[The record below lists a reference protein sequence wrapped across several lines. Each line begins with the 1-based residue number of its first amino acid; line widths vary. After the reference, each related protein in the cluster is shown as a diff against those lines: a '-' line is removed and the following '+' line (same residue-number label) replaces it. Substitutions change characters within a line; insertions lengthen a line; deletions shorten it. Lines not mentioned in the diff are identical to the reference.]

1 MIQRKTIRRIIH
13 YPAPERTA
21 PSDGFLYYYPAIT
34 GDDAHT
40 LSGIWYG
47 GKHEIAMLRK
57 GLIHRTRENA
67 MKHAMAWLGKKL

>member
-1 MIQRKTIRRIIH
+1 MKQHAISRVIT
-13 YPAPERTA
+13 YPEPERRVL
-21 PSDGFLYYYPAIT
+21 PNNCPYYYPAIT

-40 LSGIWYG
+40 LSGTWCG

-67 MKHAMAWLGKKL
+67 LAHAKAWLGEKL

>member
-1 MIQRKTIRRIIH
+1 MRQHKIIRRIIH
-13 YPAPERTA
+13 YPAPEKTA
-21 PSDGFLYYYPAIT
+21 PQEHFPYYYPAIS

-40 LSGIWYG
+40 LSGIWCG

-67 MKHAMAWLGKKL
+67 MKHAIALLGDKK

>member
-1 MIQRKTIRRIIH
+1 MRKTIRRIIH

-21 PSDGFLYYYPAIT
+21 PQEHFPYYYPAVK
-34 GDDAHT
+34 GSDAYA

-67 MKHAMAWLGKKL
+67 MKHAIALLGDKK

>member
-1 MIQRKTIRRIIH
+1 MRQHKIIRRIIH
-13 YPAPERTA
+13 YPAPEKTA
-21 PSDGFLYYYPAIT
+21 PPEHFPYYYPALR

-67 MKHAMAWLGKKL
+67 MKHAKALLGEK

>member
-1 MIQRKTIRRIIH
+1 MRQRKTIRRIIH
-13 YPAPERTA
+13 YPEPERTA
-21 PSDGFLYYYPAIT
+21 PSDGFPYYYPSIT

-67 MKHAMAWLGKKL
+67 MKHAMALLGDKK

>member
-1 MIQRKTIRRIIH
+1 MRQHKIIRRIIH

-21 PSDGFLYYYPAIT
+21 PPEHFPYYYPAVK
-34 GDDAHT
+34 GSDAYA

-67 MKHAMAWLGKKL
+67 LAHAKAWLGEKL

>member
-1 MIQRKTIRRIIH
+1 MRPRKTIRRIIH

-21 PSDGFLYYYPAIT
+21 PPEHFPYYYPAIT

-40 LSGIWYG
+40 LSGIWCG

-67 MKHAMAWLGKKL
+67 MKHAMAWLGEKL

>member
-1 MIQRKTIRRIIH
+1 MRQHKIIRRIIH

-21 PSDGFLYYYPAIT
+21 PPEHFPYYYPALS

-47 GKHEIAMLRK
+47 GKHEYALLKK
-57 GLIHRTRENA
+57 GLVHRTKENA
-67 MKHAMAWLGKKL
+67 MKHAQALLGGKS

>member
-1 MIQRKTIRRIIH
+1 MRQRKTIRRIIH
-13 YPAPERTA
+13 YPIPERTA
-21 PSDGFLYYYPAIT
+21 PYDGFPYYYPAIT

-67 MKHAMAWLGKKL
+67 LAHAKAWLGEKL

>member
-1 MIQRKTIRRIIH
+1 MRQHKIIRRIIH
-13 YPAPERTA
+13 YPAPEKTA
-21 PSDGFLYYYPAIT
+21 LQEHFPYYYPAIS

-40 LSGIWYG
+40 LSGIWCG

-67 MKHAMAWLGKKL
+67 LAHAKAWLGEKL